1 MISDMFPTH
10 RNTFFTAFRSSI
22 DSKRFKRP
30 YWFLTPWAILYRIF
44 IYFHGLFHKQNLL
57 RFSFANVPP
66 DMVPPGRAPACADL
80 ARIPRET
87 VAQSCRK
94 NDTQLMP
101 GILDLLRLFI
111 KSFTIIGFY
120 RSKVV
125 RDFRQ

>member
-1 MISDMFPTH
+1 M
-10 RNTFFTAFRSSI
+10 
-22 DSKRFKRP
+22 
-30 YWFLTPWAILYRIF
+30 L

-66 DMVPPGRAPACADL
+66 DMVPQGRAPACADL

-87 VAQSCRK
+87 VAQSCSK
-94 NDTQLMP
+94 NDTQLLMLE
-101 GILDLLRLFI
+101 ILDLLRLFI

-120 RSKVV
+120 TSKVV